1 MKARTSLIE
10 FSAPLVSDTSAAINL
25 IGTGCASAII
35 RALPVRMVATDAVP
49 AELELGRVRG
59 RKDADQFNELVA
71 AGLVEIVQLG
81 EVGTNYFESLVV
93 GAAADTL
100 DDGEA
105 ATIAYALEHNG
116 TALIDEKKAS
126 RLCAGRFPGL
136 GIGST
141 ADILLHPEI
150 LRQLGADA
158 LAEAVFN
165 ALHNARMKVFP
176 QFLDEIVRLI
186 GPERAAMCQ
195 SLPRLVREGNI
206 SGPPAEPR
214 R

>member
-1 MKARTSLIE
+1 
-10 FSAPLVSDTSAAINL
+10 
-25 IGTGCASAII
+25 
-35 RALPVRMVATDAVP
+35 MVATDAVP